1 MCTQHLTSTPK
12 LCNDTSTAKNSSY
25 CFNYQASLDGNVD
38 GKILQILEGLLNLF
52 DGSGKRSQGIKD
64 QVNECFQNIHIT
76 SESRLTGQFSAETIF
91 NLTHRVLTD
100 TEIKILEKRLDFAPI
115 QRKINEPELKQ
126 DFKDFCRSTRLE
138 CYFWNQR
145 QQFSDTRAFS
155 TKSSRNPLRGHS
167 CLEVFLVRLN
177 TNSFE
182 ITKQDL
188 LIPVYVWKS
197 EKL

>member
-76 SESRLTGQFSAETIF
+76 SESRLTGQFSSETIF
-91 NLTHRVLTD
+91 DLNDRVLTD
-100 TEIKILEKRLDFAPI
+100 AEIKILEKGLDFAPL
-115 QRKINEPELKQ
+115 QGKINEPELKQ
-126 DFKDFCRSTRLE
+126 DFKGFCRSMRLKW
-138 CYFWNQR
+138 YFWDE
-145 QQFSDTRAFS
+145 QQEFRETLAFS
-155 TKSSRNPLRGHS
+155 AKSS
-167 CLEVFLVRLN
+167 
-177 TNSFE
+177 
-182 ITKQDL
+182 
-188 LIPVYVWKS
+188 
-197 EKL
+197 

>member
-38 GKILQILEGLLNLF
+38 GKILQILEDLLNLF
-52 DGSGKRSQGIKD
+52 DGCGKRSQGIKD

-100 TEIKILEKRLDFAPI
+100 TEIKILEKDQILLLYNVRSMSQNLS
-115 QRKINEPELKQ
+115 KILKTFVEARVQNAIFGTSGNSLVTLEHFQQNLNETLSE
-126 DFKDFCRSTRLE
+126 
-138 CYFWNQR
+138 
-145 QQFSDTRAFS
+145 DTPAQKCFQS
-155 TKSSRNPLRGHS
+155 G
-167 CLEVFLVRLN
+167 
-177 TNSFE
+177 
-182 ITKQDL
+182 
-188 LIPVYVWKS
+188 
-197 EKL
+197 